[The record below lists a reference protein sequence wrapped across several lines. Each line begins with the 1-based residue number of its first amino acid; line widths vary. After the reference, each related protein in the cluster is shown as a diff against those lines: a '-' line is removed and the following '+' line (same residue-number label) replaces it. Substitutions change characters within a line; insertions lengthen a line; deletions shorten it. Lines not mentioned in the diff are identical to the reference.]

1 MEEYL
6 AIDRAAEIPSEYH
19 DGEMFPI
26 EAVSWE
32 YSLISVNI
40 GRVLAERLDKTPCRV
55 AGGPLRVRA
64 TPTRRVPDLMVVCG
78 KPVLTDEHQDTLTNP
93 KVIVE
98 ILSPST
104 ADYDYGEKFIVY
116 RRIEPFE
123 EYVLVAQDQ
132 ARVEVFRKT
141 PDKRWLI
148 STYEG
153 LDAVAEV
160 ESLRISF
167 QLADVYAGVELPVAA
182 GGN

>member
-1 MEEYL
+1 VEEYL

-64 TPTRRVPDLMVVCG
+64 TPTRFVLPDLMVVCG

-104 ADYDYGEKFIVY
+104 ADYDYGKSLSCTAASSHLKNTCWW
-116 RRIEPFE
+116 RRIKLALKCF
-123 EYVLVAQDQ
+123 
-132 ARVEVFRKT
+132 AR
-141 PDKRWLI
+141 
-148 STYEG
+148 
-153 LDAVAEV
+153 
-160 ESLRISF
+160 
-167 QLADVYAGVELPVAA
+167 LPTS
-182 GGN
+182 GG